1 MARIEQR
8 RMVVEDQLGR
18 QRGWYSTFLLDNT
31 PICLHYQSLNLP
43 AIDPAAYGEHFNR
56 DSDQPLNLCL
66 HICFSDPLH
75 RFNFPPAGTQT
86 WRDCAVCGKP
96 HSWFRYIRLNQ
107 LHHEALKPHKLLQLQ
122 TSQTVKYGSESLSGV
137 RTAECQRTLC

>member
-1 MARIEQR
+1 
-8 RMVVEDQLGR
+8 MVR
-18 QRGWYSTFLLDNT
+18 YFSPDNT

-43 AIDPAAYGEHFNR
+43 AIDPAAYGARVNENILIAT
-56 DSDQPLNLCL
+56 QINPKNLCL

-107 LHHEALKPHKLLQLQ
+107 LHHEALKPHRLLQLQ